1 MTPDS
6 VGNSIAGF
14 EIGLTIFFIFLGG
27 LRIFYRAK
35 GDDFDLFSLF
45 RPSDPVNQQA
55 IRKNPRGRRRPFT
68 GAGRTGDPGAEVSA
82 GGAYADKEHDFAR
95 AVAAAAGY
103 IEEDEDIT
111 PDLEYA
117 VRKQLRTLSGGD
129 RFFENELWTI
139 FRTCRGD
146 WRVMCRFG
154 RDAAMLTRFFSL
166 ISRIMAD
173 AYTVTEDKKQ
183 RFIEIAAWFGCTE
196 EEAAELLNKG
206 TGRRNSR
213 GAGNRAS
220 VGSGMSYDEA
230 LRILGV
236 SPLAGDRAVRKAYL
250 RLAQRCHPDK
260 ARNRGFSEDVV
271 RVYASKFRTVTDAWN
286 VVRKERGI

>member
-146 WRVMCRFG
+146 WRVMCRFD

-166 ISRIMAD
+166 ITRIMAD
-173 AYTVTEDKKQ
+173 AYTVTEDKRQ
-183 RFIEIAAWFGCTE
+183 RFIEIAAWFGCT
-196 EEAAELLNKG
+196 
-206 TGRRNSR
+206 
-213 GAGNRAS
+213 
-220 VGSGMSYDEA
+220 
-230 LRILGV
+230 
-236 SPLAGDRAVRKAYL
+236 
-250 RLAQRCHPDK
+250 
-260 ARNRGFSEDVV
+260 
-271 RVYASKFRTVTDAWN
+271 
-286 VVRKERGI
+286 